1 MDDTQKYR
9 DLFFEE
15 TDEYLQSLNENLL
28 ILEKDTESP
37 GIIDEIFRSAHTL
50 KGMAATMGYTTMTEL
65 THNMENVLDLFKTGK
80 LKVSSEAV
88 SVIFAC
94 LDKLQEIVEDLRAD
108 HYPDY
113 DISELLFDLSNLAN
127 TSTDEPAPAEVAN
140 HAVEE
145 IETGMAHDEVSEVD
159 ASVLRQAYEKG
170 FRGYSILVK
179 VTESCMLKGARAYLV
194 VNKLEQ
200 RGEIIATNPSVEE
213 LEEGN
218 FERIF
223 KLLYVSTNDIEEVR
237 EAVENVAEIEEVL
250 VKEFKE
256 EDLPDV
262 FSVRSVTEPEK
273 AEEEVAPEKPVK
285 KTRTVKKA
293 KEPKGVKEPKEAKP
307 KKVKEPVKGKEPA
320 KVKTE
325 EKHGPSPAN
334 QSIRVDLSRLDNF
347 MNLVSELVIYRTR
360 LEELSTQYKATEI
373 NEPLEQVAR
382 ITSDLQDLVLKI
394 RMQPVNV
401 VFNRFPRMIRDL
413 TKELQKDM
421 DLIIEGEETE
431 LDRTVVSELGE
442 PLVHLI
448 RNAADHGIESTEERL
463 EKGKDPKGTIHLSAY
478 QEGNKVVIKVSDDG
492 KGIDPEKIRESAIRK
507 GIPTDGLSKAE
518 LINLIFNPGFSTNT
532 EVTSISGRGVGMD
545 VVRSKIT
552 SLGGSIDVLSEID
565 QGTNFVIKLP
575 LTLSIIQAL
584 MVHVSSETFALPLGL
599 IEKVVKV
606 LPGDIKDSHNGE
618 VYIYREKVIPV
629 LRVNEA
635 LGLTTDSTHQHI
647 ILVNIG
653 GNQYGLVVD
662 ELIGQQEIVIKKLS
676 GVLGRMKEYLGAAIL
691 GNGDI
696 TLILDIGNLVS
707 RKEEAFE

>member
-1 MDDTQKYR
+1 MDDLQKYR

-88 SVIFAC
+88 TVIFSC
-94 LDKLQEIVEDLRAD
+94 LDKLQEIVEDLRRD

-113 DISELLFDLSNLAN
+113 DISELLFDLSGL
-127 TSTDEPAPAEVAN
+127 TKEEEKSSPEEEPVMPAAPV
-140 HAVEE
+140 VEPE
-145 IETGMAHDEVSEVD
+145 GMVHEEVSEVD
-159 ASVLRQAYEKG
+159 ASVLRQAFEKG

-179 VTESCMLKGARAYLV
+179 VMESCMLKGARAYLV

-200 RGEIIATNPSVEE
+200 RGEILSTSPSVEE

-218 FERIF
+218 FDRVF
-223 KLLYVSTNDIEEVR
+223 KLLFVSMSEREEVL
-237 EAVENVAEIEEVL
+237 EAVENVAEIEEVV
-250 VKEFKE
+250 VKEILE
-256 EDLPDV
+256 EDLSDM
-262 FSVRSVTEPEK
+262 FSVPAAAA
-273 AEEEVAPEKPVK
+273 AEEPKTLEKPLK
-285 KTRTVKKA
+285 KTRTTKKA
-293 KEPKGVKEPKEAKP
+293 KEPKVVKDPKEAKL
-307 KKVKEPVKGKEPA
+307 KKAKEPVQPLEPA
-320 KVKTE
+320 RQRSE
-325 EKHGPSPAN
+325 EKSSSPHAN

-413 TKELQKDM
+413 SKELDKDM

-448 RNAADHGIESTEERL
+448 RNAADHGIESAEERL
-463 EKGKDPKGTIHLSAY
+463 EKGKNPKGTIHLSAY
-478 QEGNKVVIKVSDDG
+478 QEGNKVVIKVGDDG
-492 KGIDPEKIRESAIRK
+492 KGIDPDKIRESAQRK
-507 GIPTDGLSKAE
+507 GIPTEGLGKSE
-518 LINLIFNPGFSTNT
+518 LIHLIFNPGFSTNT

-545 VVRSKIT
+545 VVQSKIT
-552 SLGGSIDVLSEID
+552 ALGGSIDVLSEVG

-584 MVHVSSETFALPLGL
+584 MVHVGKETFALPLGL

-606 LPGDIKDSHNGE
+606 LPGDIRDAHQGE

-629 LRVNEA
+629 LRINEA
-635 LGLTTDSTHQHI
+635 LHLAPEGTNQHI

-653 GNQYGLVVD
+653 GKQYGLVVD
-662 ELIGQQEIVIKKLS
+662 GLIGQQEIVIKKLS
-676 GVLGRMKEYLGAAIL
+676 GALSRMKEYLGAAIL

-696 TLILDIGNLVS
+696 TLILDVGNLVAG
-707 RKEEAFE
+707 KEETFE

>member
-113 DISELLFDLSNLAN
+113 DISELLYDLSSLAN
-127 TSTDEPAPAEVAN
+127 PDTSENTE
-140 HAVEE
+140 VEE
-145 IETGMAHDEVSEVD
+145 MPEAVMEPKEGMAHDAVSEVD

-170 FRGYSILVK
+170 FRAYSILVK
-179 VTESCMLKGARAYLV
+179 VMESCMLKGARAYLV

-200 RGEIIATNPSVEE
+200 RGEIIATNPGVEE
-213 LEEGN
+213 MEEGN
-218 FERIF
+218 FDRIF
-223 KLLYVSTNDIEEVR
+223 KLLYVSMSEREEVL

-250 VKEFKE
+250 VKEVRE

-262 FSVRSVTEPEK
+262 FSVPQLV
-273 AEEEVAPEKPVK
+273 AEEKSQEETEESQKPVK
-285 KTRTVKKA
+285 KTRVTKKA
-293 KEPKGVKEPKEAKP
+293 KEPKEAKP
-307 KKVKEPVKGKEPA
+307 KKAKEPVKA
-320 KVKTE
+320 KAE
-325 EKHGPSPAN
+325 EKHTAPHAN

-413 TKELQKDM
+413 TKELEKEM

-448 RNAADHGIESTEERL
+448 RNAADHGIESAEERI

-492 KGIDPEKIRESAIRK
+492 KGIDPEKIRESAMRK
-507 GIPTDGLSKAE
+507 GIPTDGFSKAE

-552 SLGGSIDVLSEID
+552 SLGGSIDVLSEVD

-584 MVHVSSETFALPLGL
+584 MVHVGSETFALPLGL

-606 LPGDIKDSHNGE
+606 LEGDIKDSHNGE
-618 VYIYREKVIPV
+618 VYVYREKVIPV

-635 LGLTTDSTHQHI
+635 LSLRSETTNQHI

-653 GNQYGLVVD
+653 GRQYGLVVD

-676 GVLGRMKEYLGAAIL
+676 GSLSKMKEYLGAAIL

-696 TLILDIGNLVS
+696 TLILDVGNLVS
-707 RKEEAFE
+707 GKEETFE

>member
-15 TDEYLQSLNENLL
+15 TDEYLQSLNEHLL
-28 ILEKDTESP
+28 ILERDTDSP

-65 THNMENVLDLFKTGK
+65 THNMENVLELFKTGK
-80 LKVSSEAV
+80 LKVSSDAV
-88 SVIFAC
+88 SVIFKC
-94 LDKLQEIVEDLRAD
+94 LDMLQEIVEDLRAE

-113 DISELLFDLSNLAN
+113 DISELLSALSALA
-127 TSTDEPAPAEVAN
+127 SGDVEK
-140 HAVEE
+140 EE
-145 IETGMAHDEVSEVD
+145 IEEIIPEAAGESMTHDQIGDVD
-159 ASVLRQAYEKG
+159 AGVFRQAFEKG
-170 FRGYSILVK
+170 FHGYSILVK
-179 VTESCMLKGARAYLV
+179 VMESCMLKGARAYLV

-200 RGEIIATNPSVEE
+200 QGEIIQTNPGVEE
-213 LEEGN
+213 LEEGD
-218 FERIF
+218 FERVF
-223 KLLYVSTNDIEEVR
+223 KLLYVSTHEEAHVK
-237 EAVENVAEIEEVL
+237 EQVENVAEIEEVI
-250 VKEFKE
+250 VKEIKE
-256 EDLPDV
+256 EDLKDV
-262 FSVRSVTEPEK
+262 FSVHHEESAGRVSPVEEAVK
-273 AEEEVAPEKPVK
+273 AQAPLK
-285 KTRTVKKA
+285 
-293 KEPKGVKEPKEAKP
+293 KEPKKPKEAPKP
-307 KKVKEPVKGKEPA
+307 KDTQKAKG
-320 KVKTE
+320 E
-325 EKHGPSPAN
+325 EKHVPVHAN

-413 TKELQKDM
+413 TQELNKDM

-448 RNAADHGIESTEERL
+448 RNAADHGIEPADERVA
-463 EKGKDPKGTIHLSAY
+463 KGKNPKGTIHLIAY

-492 KGIDPEKIRESAIRK
+492 KGIDPERIRESAIRK
-507 GIPTDGLSKAE
+507 GIPTEGLTKLE
-518 LINLIFNPGFSTNT
+518 LMNLIFNPGFSTNR
-532 EVTSISGRGVGMD
+532 EVTNISGRGVGMD

-552 SLGGSIDVLSEID
+552 ALGGSIDVTSEID
-565 QGTNFVIKLP
+565 RGTNFVIKLP

-584 MVHVSSETFALPLGL
+584 MVHVGEETFALPLGL
-599 IEKVVKV
+599 IEKVVKAME
-606 LPGDIKDSHNGE
+606 GDIKDSHGGE
-618 VYIYREKVIPV
+618 VYIYREKVIPIV
-629 LRVNEA
+629 RINDKLSLKSDANN
-635 LGLTTDSTHQHI
+635 QHI

-653 GNQYGLVVD
+653 GHQYGLVVD
-662 ELIGQQEIVIKKLS
+662 DLIGQQEIVIKKLS
-676 GVLGRMKEYLGAAIL
+676 GALSKMNEYLGAAIL

-696 TLILDIGNLVS
+696 TLILDVGNLVAG
-707 RKEEAFE
+707 KEESIES

>member
-15 TDEYLQSLNENLL
+15 TDEYLQSLNDNLL

-65 THNMENVLDLFKTGK
+65 THNMENVLEQFRQGS
-80 LKVSSEAV
+80 LKVTSDVV
-88 SVIFAC
+88 SVIFKC
-94 LDKLQEIVEDLRAD
+94 LDKLSEIVEDLRDD

-113 DISELLFDLSNLAN
+113 DITALLGELKSLSEKEETSKKEEGSGKKETLSY
-127 TSTDEPAPAEVAN
+127 
-140 HAVEE
+140 
-145 IETGMAHDEVSEVD
+145 DEVSDMD
-159 ASVLRQAYEKG
+159 ASIIRQAMDKG
-170 FRGYSILVK
+170 YRAYSIVVR
-179 VTESCMLKGARAYLV
+179 VTQTCMLKGARAYLV

-200 RGEIIATNPSVEE
+200 SGEILETNPGVEE

-218 FERIF
+218 YEEIF
-223 KLLYVSTNDIEEVR
+223 KLLYLSQKEPEAVR
-237 EAVENVAEIEEVL
+237 ETIENVAEIEEVEM
-250 VKEFKE
+250 KEITD
-256 EDLPDV
+256 EDLQNV
-262 FSVRSVTEPEK
+262 YAVSTEKP
-273 AEEEVAPEKPVK
+273 EEE
-285 KTRTVKKA
+285 KTETRVSGEH
-293 KEPKGVKEPKEAKP
+293 KEHSKSRQ
-307 KKVKEPVKGKEPA
+307 
-320 KVKTE
+320 E
-325 EKHGPSPAN
+325 EKHGTAAHAS

-413 TKELQKDM
+413 TQELGKDM
-421 DLIIEGEETE
+421 DLVIEGEETE

-448 RNAADHGIESTEERL
+448 RNAADHGIESREERIAS
-463 EKGKDPKGTIHLSAY
+463 GKDPKGTIELIAY

-492 KGIDPEKIRESAIRK
+492 KGIDPEKIRESAERK
-507 GIPTDGLSKAE
+507 GIPTEGLDKNE
-518 LINLIFNPGFSTNT
+518 LIQLIFYQGFSTNT
-532 EVTSISGRGVGMD
+532 EVTNISGRGVGMD

-552 SLGGSIDVLSEID
+552 SLGGNIEVDSVIGK
-565 QGTNFVIKLP
+565 GTSFVIKLP

-584 MVHVSSETFALPLGL
+584 MVHVSHETFALPLGL

-606 LPGDIKDSHNGE
+606 NEGDIKDAHNEE

-629 LRVNEA
+629 IRINEKLSLPVDA
-635 LGLTTDSTHQHI
+635 TDQHI
-647 ILVNIG
+647 IMVNIG
-653 GNQYGLVVD
+653 GKQYGLLVD

-676 GVLGRMKEYLGAAIL
+676 GSVGKMNEYLGAAIL

-696 TLILDIGNLVS
+696 TLILDVGNLVS
-707 RKEEAFE
+707 GKGETA